1 MSVHGR
7 KWTAERK
14 LTIRNGNPHFPLL
27 EIPHLVYDLLDEAFE
42 LAHLRLEP
50 GEGFLV
56 GDGVVV
62 YGVCA
67 DVVDYPRGGGR

>member
-1 MSVHGR
+1 MSVRGR
-7 KWTAERK
+7 KWTTQRK
-14 LTIRNGNPHFPLL
+14 LTIRIRNPRFPLV

-50 GEGFLV
+50 REGFLV

-67 DVVDYPRGGGR
+67 DVDV